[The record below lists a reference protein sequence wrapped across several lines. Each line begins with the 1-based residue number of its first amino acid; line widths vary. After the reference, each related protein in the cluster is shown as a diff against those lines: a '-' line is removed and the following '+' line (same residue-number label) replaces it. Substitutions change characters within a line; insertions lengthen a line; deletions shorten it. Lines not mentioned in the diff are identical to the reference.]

1 MVLVPLSRLLLW
13 EAGGLGGDIGSRLSL
28 SDLGSDSSQESSTLE
43 LPSGD
48 TLDTLV
54 SLPVSR
60 CWVLPPSSWS
70 EIFVF
75 RGYTGADLVFPSHCS
90 QFKCFEIEIKTGADG
105 DSIQFILSMF
115 CSPKEKA
122 WLNIE

>member
-1 MVLVPLSRLLLW
+1 MVRVRVWLRLLMVLVPLSRLLLW

-54 SLPVSR
+54 SLLLVTPVSSR
-60 CWVLPPSSWS
+60 CVLLASSWR
-70 EIFVF
+70 ETVRQEFV
-75 RGYTGADLVFPSHCS
+75 
-90 QFKCFEIEIKTGADG
+90 
-105 DSIQFILSMF
+105 
-115 CSPKEKA
+115 
-122 WLNIE
+122 

>member
-1 MVLVPLSRLLLW
+1 MVLAPLSRLLLC

-28 SDLGSDSSQESSTLE
+28 SDLGSDSSQDSSTLE

-60 CWVLPPSSWS
+60 WRVLVLSSCS
-70 EIFVF
+70 EMFVF
-75 RGYTGADLVFPSHCS
+75 RGYTS
-90 QFKCFEIEIKTGADG
+90 Q
-105 DSIQFILSMF
+105 S
-115 CSPKEKA
+115 
-122 WLNIE
+122 